1 MTISQ
6 ESVIQEYETKVQ
18 DTNGCPG
25 HFTAQEQRKL
35 GKLWSMLLEH
45 YKSDQEKTINVN
57 GELVQRISRDWSGL
71 DVHEGHL
78 SDEEPE
84 VVTRR
89 AWKFTKGESGLRRF
103 NIRSRPEKPN
113 KERQALDRHVNE
125 TVQQYIDRTAGRHVP
140 VLPDSFFPSFKH
152 PDTETRNLYD
162 TFWSAVSIKQHPD
175 ILLHRYLRVSGWD
188 VEKAFALVK
197 SVVEWRASEAIDKI
211 NYEGELGVGCDELRL
226 GMARLVG
233 RDRLGNP
240 LLFVRVKR
248 IMPRANEGY
257 VFKRYLVN
265 KFELMQTVTRK
276 HARITMLY
284 DFTGFSMDN
293 TPFSMVYFMV
303 LMGIK
308 YYAEASG
315 VMILLVDSWLF
326 TNFWSL
332 IRPFLDVNLS
342 ARIVFVKTVDE
353 VRRFV
358 DDDQLPVELGGKNTF
373 AANFVLPKEGENA
386 AMFDLE
392 GRRRAEDAWRRSI
405 KDLEAATQ
413 EWCKHVETASP
424 D

>member
-89 AWKFTKGESGLRRF
+89 AWKFTKEESGLRRF

-113 KERQALDRHVNE
+113 RERQALDRHVNE

-197 SVVEWRASEAIDKI
+197 GVVEWRASEAIDKI

-265 KFELMQTVTRK
+265 KFDLMQTVTRK

-358 DDDQLPVELGGKNTF
+358 DDDQLP
-373 AANFVLPKEGENA
+373 
-386 AMFDLE
+386 
-392 GRRRAEDAWRRSI
+392 
-405 KDLEAATQ
+405 
-413 EWCKHVETASP
+413 
-424 D
+424 